1 MELTWKEGVLSSL
14 QAPSRALVEE
24 EEDDD
29 AIEMTHTH
37 IGALTNFGVQ
47 TSDIKKLKEAG
58 IATAEGVMRLTMRK
72 LEGIKGISTAKAI
85 KLQEA
90 ARNVAKRPAF
100 QSAKDLHAEREMH
113 VVRVTTG
120 SPEVDAIFGGGVESG
135 SITEFYGEFRTGKT
149 QLCLTLCVTSFLPRA
164 IGGGKPSLDASPRT
178 EPHSARRATYYVWRC
193 VQARV
198 APCTLTPR
206 APSGR
211 SASLRSPPGT
221 TSRRSS

>member
-1 MELTWKEGVLSSL
+1 MIELTWKEGVLSSL

-164 IGGGKPSLDASPRT
+164 IGGGKPSLDASPCLALSR
-178 EPHSARRATYYVWRC
+178 
-193 VQARV
+193 
-198 APCTLTPR
+198 TPR
-206 APSGR
+206 AEPR
-211 SASLRSPPGT
+211 T
-221 TSRRSS
+221 TCGDVHRRGSRHVH